1 MKIQLR
7 DYQLEA
13 VDQTSMA
20 LSKGFTKPLIV
31 APTASGKS
39 LMIAE
44 IVVRMIK
51 KNPLA
56 RVLVLCH
63 QGELLK
69 QNEEKIKLLD
79 WQIDTGI
86 YCAGQG
92 RKQTTNSVILASRDS
107 LGNNPLCCGVFDV
120 VVCDE
125 AHMIPLDAWTNPK
138 TNYGKIFCK
147 LKPKYVVGLTG
158 TPWRS
163 CKGMIVGKGK
173 FFDICSY
180 DIKMQDLMNRGY
192 LCKYK
197 FPPQSVKVIDTKGLA
212 LSSTGDYKVA
222 DLERISMPDEVI
234 TKCLDLWEQHASD
247 RKVTIFFACS
257 RDHGHAIAEALKDGY
272 VDSNQVAY
280 IDGQTKK
287 KAREQM
293 LEDVKTGMYRCV
305 INIGVLTTG
314 YDAPIID
321 CVCWLRATD
330 SVSLFVQMGGRGLRL
345 YEGKDDC
352 LMLDM
357 AGNFERFNSL
367 EDPIGDTGSGGETNK
382 DELKK
387 CEVCKH
393 ENPTRLKFCEEC
405 TAKLPK
411 YMGPMKLCKHCEAE
425 NHAAASRC
433 EECDEMFI
441 THTEKAHTTEG
452 IKRHKVWDYVVMPNE
467 KTKKG
472 DPCVRVKFSA
482 GGMNLFASDTYY
494 MTLMPD
500 HPLTFLARKG
510 QVVVDKLKVFHP
522 KEIQTHINTKGFKEV
537 HIIDWEVKDQN
548 DLDGC
553 NHEYETQVSPMGT
566 KHTFCGICGDI
577 K

>member
-1 MKIQLR
+1 MKLELR
-7 DYQLEA
+7 DYQLEG
-13 VDQTSMA
+13 VTQTSMSLA
-20 LSKGFTKPLIV
+20 RGYKRPLIV

-44 IVVRMIK
+44 IVVRMMR

-63 QGELLK
+63 QGELLA
-69 QNEEKIKLLD
+69 QNEEKILLLD

-138 TNYGKIFCK
+138 TNYGKIFVSI
-147 LKPKYVVGLTG
+147 KPTFVIGLTG
-158 TPWRS
+158 TPWRAS
-163 CKGMIVGKGK
+163 KGMIVGKEK

-192 LCKYK
+192 LCKYI
-197 FPPQSVKVIDTKGLA
+197 FPSVDTKVIDA
-212 LSSTGDYKVA
+212 SSLSTASTGDYKVA
-222 DLERISMPDEVI
+222 DLEKISMPDEVI
-234 TKCLDLWEQHASD
+234 SKCLDIWKEHASD

-257 RDHGHAIAEALKDGY
+257 REHGQAIADALKEDY
-272 VDSNQVAY
+272 VDPDQVAY

-293 LEDVKTGMYRCV
+293 LEDVKIGRYRCV

-321 CVCWLRATD
+321 CVCWLRATN

-345 YEGKDDC
+345 YEGKENC

-367 EDPIGDTGSGGETNK
+367 EDPIGDTGSGKE
-382 DELKK
+382 
-387 CEVCKH
+387 EVESMKECPPCKH
-393 ENPTRLKFCEEC
+393 LNPARLKFCEEC
-405 TAKLPK
+405 NMELPK
-411 YMGPMKLCKHCEAE
+411 FAGPSKVCSHCACE
-425 NHAAASRC
+425 NAVAATKC
-433 EECDEMFI
+433 IECGELFI
-441 THTEKAHTTEG
+441 SHQEKVHTKEG
-452 IKRHKVWDYVVMPNE
+452 IKKHQVWDYVVMPNE

-482 GGMNLFASDTYY
+482 GGMNLLASDTYY

-500 HPLTFLARKG
+500 HPLKFLARKG

-553 NHEYETQVSPMGT
+553 DHEYQTQLSPLGAS
-566 KHTFCGICGDI
+566 HTFCGLCGDI